1 MFEKNSN
8 AGNAKAS
15 KCLCCIR
22 KKPQNQLLLQ
32 KCKNL
37 HFDTQ
42 HYRKYKKILEI

>member
-37 HFDTQ
+37 HLIRNITENIK
-42 HYRKYKKILEI
+42 KY